1 MVKIFKSAKHKK
13 IWQTTVLIGFGVII
27 LIGLIGRSLGY
38 KEEMESDAFQSVFI
52 WIGLPFVCFYIWGH
66 HFINWFVKD

>member
-13 IWQTTVLIGFGVII
+13 IWQTTVLIAIGVVLLLGFIGQTFFKEEIESDVFRDVII
-27 LIGLIGRSLGY
+27 WTGLSFAI
-38 KEEMESDAFQSVFI
+38 
-52 WIGLPFVCFYIWGH
+52 FYIWGH